1 MDSSSILSELNYL
14 IGMVDLAMDVMIQ
27 STKDVI
33 DIGNVNYEL
42 KDVINRLEIV
52 IDCLEDLNEKNMLET
67 AKNHITYASVD
78 IIEDTDIFN
87 KIKRLRIARTILM
100 NIKTKLNDERSL

>member
-1 MDSSSILSELNYL
+1 MDSSSILTELNYL
-14 IGMVDLAMDVMIQ
+14 IGRVDLAMDVMIQ

-42 KDVINRLEIV
+42 KDIINRLDIV
-52 IDCLEDLNEKNMLET
+52 IDCLEDLDEKNMLET
-67 AKNHITYASVD
+67 AKTHITYASVD

-87 KIKRLRIARTILM
+87 KIKRLIIAKTILM
-100 NIKTKLNDERSL
+100 NIKTKLNHERSL